1 MKLYQS
7 VGPNPRVVLMYIAEK
22 GLTIDRHWIDLMG
35 GENRRAPYTDIAP
48 FGQLPL
54 LETDDGGHIFES
66 VTICEYLE
74 ELEAEP
80 ALIGSTPEERAE
92 TRMLIRRLDY
102 DVVAPMTT
110 AFRAAEGKALFE
122 GRMRLVPKG
131 ASDLKA
137 CVRDG
142 LKGFDDWLG
151 GKDYLAGDRFSLA
164 DIVLFCFV
172 DFGAQVGQPSPAG
185 LANLAA
191 WRDRVAARPSAA
203 ASADDKVG
211 VAA

>member
-22 GLTIDRHWIDLMG
+22 GLTIDREWIDLMG
-35 GENRRAPYTDIAP
+35 GANRQAPYTDIAP

-54 LETDDGGHIFES
+54 LETDDGTHIFES
-66 VTICEYLE
+66 VAICEYLE
-74 ELEAEP
+74 ELEGEP
-80 ALIGSTPEERAE
+80 PLIGTTPEERAE
-92 TRMLIRRLDY
+92 TRMLIRRLDF
-102 DVVAPMTT
+102 DIIMPMTT

-122 GRMRLVPKG
+122 SRMRLVPEG
-131 ASDLKA
+131 ADGLKA
-137 CVRDG
+137 CARDG
-142 LKGFDDWLG
+142 LESFDAWMADREW
-151 GKDYLAGDRFSLA
+151 LAGDRFTLA

-172 DFGAQVGQPSPAG
+172 EFGAMVGQPLPDG

-191 WRDRVAARPSAA
+191 WKDRIATRPSAA

-211 VAA
+211 VAT